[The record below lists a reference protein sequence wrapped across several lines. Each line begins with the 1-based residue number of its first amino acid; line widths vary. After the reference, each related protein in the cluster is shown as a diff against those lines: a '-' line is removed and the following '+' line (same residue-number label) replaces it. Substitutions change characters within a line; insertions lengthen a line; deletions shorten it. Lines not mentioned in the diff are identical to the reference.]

1 MNIKEKKI
9 RELRKKVMMLQING
23 KYSQANRLIKRIDE
37 MSKAGK

>member
-37 MSKAGK
+37 MSKEGK

>member
-1 MNIKEKKI
+1 MNIKDKKI